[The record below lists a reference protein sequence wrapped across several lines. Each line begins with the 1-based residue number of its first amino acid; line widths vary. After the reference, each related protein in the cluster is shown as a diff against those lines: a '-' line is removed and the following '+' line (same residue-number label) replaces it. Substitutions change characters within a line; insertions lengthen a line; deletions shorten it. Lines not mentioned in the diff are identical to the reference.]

1 MKHNNKKTTI
11 AFLFCISI
19 LTMQYSKS
27 FGQNLIL
34 LHSKVGKGDYV
45 AQTGKKIKIETI
57 DKQVIKGKI
66 IEIKDSTIE
75 IGNNKTAT
83 EIRIDNIKYFYFR
96 ERNGWQTSVGIICAY
111 SGLTLAPSLYAGIVS
126 VNDWPMAP
134 LVVGVSVIGISA
146 AGLGVYYGLFHKK
159 KFDTQLKYDL
169 LIVKAK

>member
-1 MKHNNKKTTI
+1 MKTLKKIIT

-34 LHSKVGKGDYV
+34 LHNKVGKGDYV

-66 IEIKDSTIE
+66 IEIKDSSIE
-75 IGNNKTAT
+75 IGSKKTAIEVRT
-83 EIRIDNIKYFYFR
+83 DNIKYFYFR
-96 ERNGWQTSVGIICAY
+96 EPNGWQTSIGIICAY
-111 SGLTLAPSLYAGIVS
+111 SGLTLTPPLYAGIS
-126 VNDWPMAP
+126 DINGYPMAP
-134 LVVGVSVIGISA
+134 LVVGASVIGISA